1 MCDKEGVSGPP
12 VCRVCDGVDGE
23 DVQVPPPHPG
33 DDGVLPAL
41 LHPAV
46 DVGGGPAVGEHR
58 HVPLAP
64 EPRHRPRAQA
74 GGPTGEL
81 RQCLV
86 NIGIVIS
93 WKILFSLLKFT
104 PDREGKEPVCKKVK
118 YSPFWLA
125 QLTIDTW

>member
-1 MCDKEGVSGPP
+1 MCDNEGVSGPP

-58 HVPLAP
+58 HVPRAP
-64 EPRHRPRAQA
+64 E
-74 GGPTGEL
+74 GGTRGQTGHL
-81 RQCLV
+81 QLLPALV
-86 NIGIVIS
+86 NVRIVIS
-93 WKILFSLLKFT
+93 CQTL
-104 PDREGKEPVCKKVK
+104 
-118 YSPFWLA
+118 
-125 QLTIDTW
+125 